1 MTSARRQSQHAAFRV
16 GAVTWTVTGV
26 GHTVL
31 GFFLPSDPE
40 LDAVMR
46 GSEIEIGP
54 LQLDAESLHRGVS
67 LIMGLAV
74 IVVGALLWMIADTL
88 RTAPDRLRPYGI
100 VALVATLLALAIAA
114 VWIPGPPLVTFSVAT
129 IAVCT
134 ALFAKPATRVTATH

>member
-1 MTSARRQSQHAAFRV
+1 MNATAFRV

-31 GFFLPSDPE
+31 SFFLPSDPE

-46 GSEIEIGP
+46 ASQFEIGL
-54 LQLDAESLHRGVS
+54 LQLNAESLHRGVS
-67 LIMGLAV
+67 LVMGLAV

-100 VALVATLLALAIAA
+100 VALIATLLALAIAA
-114 VWIPGPPLVTFSVAT
+114 LWVPGPPLVTFSVAT
-129 IAVCT
+129 IAFCA
-134 ALFAKPATRVTATH
+134 ALFTKSPTRATATH